1 MSTISKKI
9 TSMKRE
15 KEFLEYIVSYIE
27 LLTDNIK
34 FKYFSHIYS
43 KELKEVFKAILKLD
57 LNEVDFL
64 NDFFYGKFTRKMA
77 KVYLNKISNIESYPK
92 DIEWAKTLTK
102 NKKYLKIIDEYSKE
116 INKYIEQ
123 IKDFLKE
130 KERE

>member
-15 KEFLEYIVSYIE
+15 KEFLDRIVRYIDD
-27 LLTDNIK
+27 LTDNYK
-34 FKYFSHIYS
+34 SKYFRHIYS
-43 KELKEVFKAILKLD
+43 KELKEVFKTILKLG

-64 NDFFYGKFTRKMA
+64 NDFFYGRFTRKMA
-77 KVYLNKISNIESYPK
+77 KVFLNKISNHESYPK

-116 INKYIEQ
+116 INKYIKR
-123 IKDFLKE
+123 IKDFLE
-130 KERE
+130 E

>member
-15 KEFLEYIVSYIE
+15 KEFLEDIVRYIDI
-27 LLTDNIK
+27 LTDNYK
-34 FKYFSHIYS
+34 FKYFRHIYS
-43 KELKEVFKAILKLD
+43 KELKEVFKTILKLD
-57 LNEVDFL
+57 LNEIDFL
-64 NDFFYGKFTRKMA
+64 NDFFCGKFTSKMA
-77 KVYLNKISNIESYPK
+77 KVVFNKISNIESYPQ

-102 NKKYLKIIDEYSKE
+102 SKKYLKIIDEYSKE

-130 KERE
+130 V

>member
-9 TSMKRE
+9 TSMKQE
-15 KEFLEYIVSYIE
+15 KEFLERIVRYIDD
-27 LLTDNIK
+27 LTANYKIK
-34 FKYFSHIYS
+34 FFRHIYT

-77 KVYLNKISNIESYPK
+77 KFVFNKISNIESYPK

-102 NKKYLKIIDEYSKE
+102 NEKYLKTIDEYSKE
-116 INKYIEQ
+116 INKCIER
-123 IKDFLKE
+123 IKDFLE
-130 KERE
+130 E